1 MTIEAMTREHITDR
15 HYRPLPA
22 ENPVSAKDIER
33 ERIARQTRAYLA
45 GGGRV
50 KRIPAGVGAE
60 GFIPGQP
67 VRQNRSQAVA
77 AQKRRNRVIRDGVD
91 SDS

>member
-1 MTIEAMTREHITDR
+1 MTIEAMTREHITGR

-45 GGGRV
+45 GG
-50 KRIPAGVGAE
+50 
-60 GFIPGQP
+60 
-67 VRQNRSQAVA
+67 A
-77 AQKRRNRVIRDGVD
+77 A
-91 SDS
+91 

>member
-1 MTIEAMTREHITDR
+1 MTIEAMTREHITGR

-45 GGGRV
+45 GGPREAHPGGR
-50 KRIPAGVGAE
+50 RRRR
-60 GFIPGQP
+60 FI
-67 VRQNRSQAVA
+67 QASRCGRTA
-77 AQKRRNRVIRDGVD
+77 ARP
-91 SDS
+91 

>member
-1 MTIEAMTREHITDR
+1 M
-15 HYRPLPA
+15 
-22 ENPVSAKDIER
+22 
-33 ERIARQTRAYLA
+33 
-45 GGGRV
+45 

-60 GFIPGQP
+60 GFIPSQP

-91 SDS
+91 NES